1 MQSEDIMNIAIKDLT
16 VAEWDTRKHRQEN
29 PEELQGLAN
38 SLKEHGFINPITCVK
53 VGNKYRVIAGR
64 RRLAAAK
71 MIGLKTVP
79 VYVNKNVTNEKTITL
94 LENLAREDLT
104 DTEAGR
110 GFIAVYESEGFPATQ
125 AIHGVKAVDN
135 WFAHHLGTSKPD
147 WDAFASKQLTS
158 GKGEGQ
164 SNPLVYDEK
173 FIAICKSVS
182 YTPKYQYQ
190 LMQLVT
196 QIDPEVLDYAEKKG
210 ISTDKKI
217 LLTKKPLRPHPKI
230 QKQLIDELTTEDF
243 SNRKKATELIN
254 QSAMDLESGYIG
266 KDDSGGYYRNQA
278 GRKEKIKEGDKIV
291 KPLEIRIYDM
301 LEALHKLLFQ
311 VTDRALSKGELQYT
325 DKMISD
331 SKEYRL
337 GMIKSAL
344 NDTTLLALEND
355 LVLNKLWTDEM
366 LEMIDQ
372 EISTRKL
379 KQKLFTK

>member
-16 VAEWDTRKHRQEN
+16 IAEWDTRKKRQEN

-53 VGNKYRVIAGR
+53 VGKKYRVIAGR

-71 MIGLKTVP
+71 LIGLKTVP

-110 GFIAVYESEGFPATQ
+110 GFVAVYESEGYPATQ
-125 AIHGVKAVDN
+125 AIHGVKSIDN
-135 WFAHHLGTSKPD
+135 WFSNNNSNKVDWEKHKQFMLLGDKRKD
-147 WDAFASKQLTS
+147 Q
-158 GKGEGQ
+158 
-164 SNPLVYDEK
+164 NPLAYNEK
-173 FIAICKSVS
+173 FVSICKSVS

-266 KDDSGGYYRNQA
+266 KDDSGGYYRNQS

-325 DKMISD
+325 DKMIND
-331 SKEYRL
+331 SKDYRL

-355 LVLNKLWTDEM
+355 LILNKLWTDEM

-372 EISTRKL
+372 EINTRKL

>member
-16 VAEWDTRKHRQEN
+16 IAEWDTRKKRQEN
-29 PEELQGLAN
+29 AEELQGLAN

-53 VGNKYRVIAGR
+53 AGNKYRVIAGR

-110 GFIAVYESEGFPATQ
+110 GFIAVYESEGFPASE
-125 AIHGVKAVDN
+125 AIHGVKSIDN
-135 WFAHHLGTSKPD
+135 WFSHNTNNKVD
-147 WDAFASKQLTS
+147 WEKHKLFMLSEEPKQS
-158 GKGEGQ
+158 SQ
-164 SNPLVYDEK
+164 NPLAYNEK
-173 FIAICKSVS
+173 FTSICKSVS

-325 DKMISD
+325 DKMIND